1 MTLPVGG
8 FFHPCTVELRSG
20 CVTCVGQWK
29 VDRVDTCLPAH
40 GLPSLFSICHIDWQ
54 CSRERLPWVPGR
66 GGEAQLHP
74 VHSGHGCEQALFL
87 SCVVSHWFS
96 DSCYSSV
103 LWPLPTGELAW
114 DPMASTRLRQDSSPP
129 AFNKCLLS
137 ALTMLNAFHIL
148 P

>member
-114 DPMASTRLRQDSSPP
+114 DRSFL
-129 AFNKCLLS
+129 FWYKHLGYFCVI
-137 ALTMLNAFHIL
+137 LTAPHKFWDIVFIAQL
-148 P
+148 